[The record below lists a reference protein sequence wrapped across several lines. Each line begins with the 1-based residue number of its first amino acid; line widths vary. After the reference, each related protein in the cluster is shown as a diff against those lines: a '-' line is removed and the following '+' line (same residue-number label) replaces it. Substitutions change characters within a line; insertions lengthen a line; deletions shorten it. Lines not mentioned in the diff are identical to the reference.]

1 MCWSYPC
8 CLQCSCIPCWN
19 RTRSNGAWAAT
30 YPTNG
35 WKTDTNRDVQC
46 PFRPRLRN
54 LAERCATQKMVV
66 DRPKLVDGVSRWWSP
81 TEPEF
86 SVFGIET
93 ANQGNLGIKN
103 EQKRLELVTRPR
115 LEPKSC
121 GFRWICD
128 YYVTMVTRKCTG
140 NVYKV
145 VYMDYNIRIYI

>member
-1 MCWSYPC
+1 MCWSYLKLVTSVTC
-8 CLQCSCIPCWN
+8 CGNSCSCICWN

-93 ANQGNLGIKN
+93 ANQGNLGD
-103 EQKRLELVTRPR
+103 QKWAKTARTCHS
-115 LEPKSC
+115 PKI
-121 GFRWICD
+121 GTKVMRIPLICD

-145 VYMDYNIRIYI
+145 V